1 MKIYR
6 ANVAFNEGNDV
17 FWHTNKRDAWRETKE
32 SRDYARELECDNW
45 KTRNSYGMYYVQ
57 CYDFPTTKKELVE
70 FLNSRDIF
78 KTDNG

>member
-6 ANVAFNEGNDV
+6 ANHDCPDFVHVGS
-17 FWHTNKRDAWRETKE
+17 WHTSKNEAWKATKE
-32 SRDYARELECDNW
+32 
-45 KTRNSYGMYYVQ
+45 TRAEDRRAGNLYGPESYVV

>member
-6 ANVAFNEGNDV
+6 ANHDCPELVAV
-17 FWHTNKRDAWRETKE
+17 VSWHTSKSETWKATKE
-32 SRDYARELECDNW
+32 TRAADRREGYLYGPE
-45 KTRNSYGMYYVQ
+45 SYVV

>member
-6 ANVAFNEGNDV
+6 ANHDCPDFVHV
-17 FWHTNKRDAWRETKE
+17 VSWHTSKNEAWKATKE
-32 SRDYARELECDNW
+32 TRAAARRAGHLYGPE
-45 KTRNSYGMYYVQ
+45 SYVV

>member
-6 ANVAFNEGNDV
+6 ANHDCPDFVHV
-17 FWHTNKRDAWRETKE
+17 VSWHTSKSEAWKATKE
-32 SRDYARELECDNW
+32 TRAAARRMGVLYGLEH
-45 KTRNSYGMYYVQ
+45 YVQ
-57 CYDFPTTKKELVE
+57 CYDFPTTKKELGE